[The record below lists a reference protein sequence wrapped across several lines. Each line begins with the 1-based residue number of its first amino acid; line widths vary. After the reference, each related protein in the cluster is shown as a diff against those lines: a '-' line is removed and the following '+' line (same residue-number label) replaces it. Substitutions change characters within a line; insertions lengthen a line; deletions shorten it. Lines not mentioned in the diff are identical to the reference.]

1 MSTRYV
7 RSMLFVPGSRPDRIE
22 KAAQSA
28 ADAVCLD
35 LEDSVT
41 PEEKASARTNIV
53 RALQHLD
60 FGPRARIVR
69 VNALDTAYTYRDIVE
84 VVEGAGN
91 RLDLLMVPKVES
103 PGDLGFVDT
112 LVTQIETSRGFS
124 TRIGVEAQIETARG
138 FLYAREIASATPR
151 LDALIF
157 GPGDYSASMHMPA
170 TGIGEFDSWDELYP
184 GHRWHAVMH
193 TVVAAARANGVRCM
207 DGPYSAFKDT
217 AGLQRASKIARALG
231 FDGKQC
237 IHPTQLPTVND
248 VFGPSD
254 EDVARAEAVVK
265 AYEETVAS
273 GRGVATHD
281 GRMID
286 AASLRMARSILLH
299 RRSDASSGRLKPAP
313 TTEDT
318 TPERG
323 GRL

>member
-1 MSTRYV
+1 
-7 RSMLFVPGSRPDRIE
+7 MLFVPGSRPDRIE

-41 PEEKASARTNIV
+41 TEEKAAARANIV
-53 RALQHLD
+53 RALQHVD
-60 FGPRARIVR
+60 FGARVRIVR
-69 VNALDTAYTYRDIVE
+69 VNALDTPHTYRDIVE
-84 VVEGAGN
+84 VAEAAGD
-91 RLDLLMVPKVES
+91 RLDLFMVPKAES
-103 PGDLGFVDT
+103 AGDLEFVDT
-112 LVTQIETSRGFS
+112 LLTQIEASRGFS
-124 TRIGVEAQIETARG
+124 TRIGIEAQIETARG

-207 DGPYSAFKDT
+207 DGPYSAFKDE
-217 AGLQRASKIARALG
+217 AGLERASRIARAMG

-237 IHPTQLPTVND
+237 IHPAQLAVVNA

-254 EDVARAEAVVK
+254 EEVARAEAVVK
-265 AYEETVAS
+265 AYEDTVAA

-286 AASLRMARSILLH
+286 AASLRMARSILSH
-299 RRSDASSGRLKPAP
+299 RRQPA
-313 TTEDT
+313 
-318 TPERG
+318 
-323 GRL
+323 